1 MVLDTDLFKDIRPYR
16 DDEVAGAIQRLIHD
30 DEFVGAIAKYRFPTL
45 SAIGGPVIKA
55 VIRLYLSWRW
65 RKLKSVRQIQLEV
78 ASYMEKMITSTTQ
91 GVTYSGLEHL
101 DPSQGYVFIS
111 NHRDIAMDPAFVNW
125 GLHSHGLDT
134 VRIAIGDNLL
144 RKPCAAELMKLNKSF
159 VVKRSAK
166 GPREMMKAF
175 SELSAYLRHSIDE
188 QQSIWIAQKEGR
200 AKDGNDKTDPAILK
214 MFYMEGK
221 RQKIPFSEYINT
233 LNLVPV
239 AISYEYDPGDQAK
252 ARELS
257 AKEELGAYE
266 KREFEDVESIV
277 QGIVGQKGRV
287 HVAFGQPLPGD
298 VESADQLADAIDKQI
313 YANYHL
319 FPSNLLAAGRDLPAE
334 LSAADVKA
342 AQDFERY
349 LAEIPAELKARVLAM
364 YAQPVLNQ
372 ERAHQAGIVAVPDS
386 EPLLHL
392 P

>member
-16 DDEVAGAIQRLIHD
+16 DDEVEGAIQRLIHD
-30 DEFVGAIAKYRFPTL
+30 DEFVGAIAKYRFSTL
-45 SAIGGPVIKA
+45 SGIGGPVIKA
-55 VIRLYLSWRW
+55 LIRLYLSWRW
-65 RKLKSVRQIQLEV
+65 RKLKSVRHIQLEV
-78 ASYMEKMITSTTQ
+78 ASYMEKMIARTTS

-159 VVKRSAK
+159 VVKRSVK

-188 QQSIWIAQKEGR
+188 QQSVWIAQKEGR
-200 AKDGNDKTDPAILK
+200 AKDGFDKTDPAILK

-221 RQKIPFSEYINT
+221 REKIPFNDYIKT

-239 AISYEYDPGDQAK
+239 SISYEYDPGDQAK
-252 ARELS
+252 ARELY
-257 AKEELGAYE
+257 AKAEQGAYE

-287 HVAFGQPLPGD
+287 HVAFGQPVQGD
-298 VESADQLADAIDKQI
+298 FETADQLAEAIDKQI

-319 FPSNLLAAGRDLPAE
+319 FPSNLAAAGDTA
-334 LSAADVKA
+334 A
-342 AQDFERY
+342 AQQSADNGKALQLFEQHM
-349 LAEIPAELKARVLAM
+349 AQIPAELKALVLAM
-364 YAQPVLNQ
+364 YAQPVFNKNKVL
-372 ERAHQAGIVAVPDS
+372 
-386 EPLLHL
+386 
-392 P
+392 

>member
-1 MVLDTDLFKDIRPYR
+1 MVSDTDLFKDIRPYR

-30 DEFVGAIAKYRFPTL
+30 DEFVGAIAKYRFSTL
-45 SAIGGPVIKA
+45 SGIGGPVIKA
-55 VIRLYLSWRW
+55 LIRLYLSWRW
-65 RKLKSVRQIQLEV
+65 RKLKSVRHIQLEV
-78 ASYMEKMITSTTQ
+78 ASYMEKMIARTTS
-91 GVTYSGLEHL
+91 GVTYSGLEHI

-159 VVKRSAK
+159 VVKRSVK

-175 SELSAYLRHSIDE
+175 SELSAYVRHSIDE
-188 QQSIWIAQKEGR
+188 QQSVWIAQKEGR
-200 AKDGNDKTDPAILK
+200 AKDGFDKTDPAILK

-221 RQKIPFSEYINT
+221 REKIPFSDYIKT

-239 AISYEYDPGDQAK
+239 SISYEYDPGDQAK
-252 ARELS
+252 ARELY
-257 AKEELGAYE
+257 AKAEQGAYE

-287 HVAFGQPLPGD
+287 HVAFGQPVQGD
-298 VESADQLADAIDKQI
+298 FETADQLAEAIDKQI

-319 FPSNLLAAGRDLPAE
+319 FPSNLAAAGDTT
-334 LSAADVKA
+334 A
-342 AQDFERY
+342 AQQSADNGKALQLFEQHM
-349 LAEIPAELKARVLAM
+349 AQIPAELKALVLAM
-364 YAQPVLNQ
+364 YAQPVFNKNKVL
-372 ERAHQAGIVAVPDS
+372 
-386 EPLLHL
+386 
-392 P
+392 

>member
-1 MVLDTDLFKDIRPYR
+1 MVSDTDLFKDIRPYR

-30 DEFVGAIAKYRFPTL
+30 DEFIGAIAKYRFSTL
-45 SAIGGPVIKA
+45 FGMGGPVIKA
-55 VIRLYLSWRW
+55 LIRLYLGWRW
-65 RKLKSVRQIQLEV
+65 RKLNSVRQIQLEV
-78 ASYMEKMITSTTQ
+78 ASYMDKMISRTTS
-91 GVTYSGLEHL
+91 GVTFSGLEQI
-101 DPSQGYVFIS
+101 DPTKGYLFIS

-125 GLHSHGLDT
+125 GLYSNGLDT

-159 VVKRSAK
+159 IVKRSVK

-188 QQSIWIAQKEGR
+188 KQSIWIAQKEGR

-221 RQKIPFSEYINT
+221 RQKIPFADYIKT

-239 AISYEYDPGDQAK
+239 SISYEYDPGDQAK
-252 ARELS
+252 ARELHS
-257 AKEELGAYE
+257 KASQGAYE

-287 HVAFGQPLPGD
+287 HVAFGEPLQGEF
-298 VESADQLADAIDKQI
+298 ESADQLAEAIDQQI

-319 FPSNLLAAGRDLPAE
+319 FPSNLLAAGQAVAGHQDE
-334 LSAADVKA
+334 VKVFEQHI
-342 AQDFERY
+342 AQ
-349 LAEIPAELKARVLAM
+349 IPTELKEMVLSM
-364 YAQPVLNQ
+364 YARPVENKAKVSNQ
-372 ERAHQAGIVAVPDS
+372 ISAKTESSPA
-386 EPLLHL
+386 
-392 P
+392 

>member
-1 MVLDTDLFKDIRPYR
+1 MVSDTDLFKDIRPYR

-30 DEFVGAIAKYRFPTL
+30 DEFVGAIAKYRFSTL
-45 SAIGGPVIKA
+45 SGIGGPVIKA
-55 VIRLYLSWRW
+55 LIRLYLNWRW
-65 RKLKSVRQIQLEV
+65 RKLKSVRHIQLEV
-78 ASYMEKMITSTTQ
+78 ASYMEKMIARTTS
-91 GVTYSGLEHL
+91 GVTYSGLEQL

-159 VVKRSAK
+159 VVKRSVK

-188 QQSIWIAQKEGR
+188 QQSVWIAQKEGR
-200 AKDGNDKTDPAILK
+200 AKDGFDKTDPAILK

-221 RQKIPFSEYINT
+221 REKIPFSDYIKT

-239 AISYEYDPGDQAK
+239 SISYEYDPGDQAK
-252 ARELS
+252 ARELY
-257 AKEELGAYE
+257 AKAAQGAYE

-287 HVAFGQPLPGD
+287 HVAFGQPVQGD
-298 VESADQLADAIDKQI
+298 FETADQLAEAIDKQI

-319 FPSNLLAAGRDLPAE
+319 FPSNLAAAGDTA
-334 LSAADVKA
+334 A
-342 AQDFERY
+342 AQQSADNGKALQLFEQHM
-349 LAEIPAELKARVLAM
+349 AQIPAELKALVLAM
-364 YAQPVLNQ
+364 YAQPVFNKNK
-372 ERAHQAGIVAVPDS
+372 VS
-386 EPLLHL
+386 
-392 P
+392 

>member
-16 DDEVAGAIQRLIHD
+16 DDEVPAAIQRLIHD
-30 DEFVGAIAKYRFPTL
+30 DEFVGAIAKYRFSTL
-45 SAIGGPVIKA
+45 SGIGGPVIKA
-55 VIRLYLSWRW
+55 LIRLYLSWRW
-65 RKLKSVRQIQLEV
+65 RKLNSVRQIQQEV
-78 ASYMEKMITSTTQ
+78 ASYMEKMISSTTS
-91 GVTYSGLEHL
+91 GVTYSGLEQL
-101 DPSQGYVFIS
+101 DPNKGYLLIS

-125 GLHSHGLDT
+125 GLYSHGRNT

-188 QQSIWIAQKEGR
+188 QESIWIAQKEGR
-200 AKDGNDKTDPAILK
+200 AKDGFDKTDPAILK

-221 RQKIPFSEYINT
+221 REKIPFSDYINT
-233 LNLVPV
+233 LNLIPV
-239 AISYEYDPGDQAK
+239 SISYEYDPGDQAK

-257 AKEELGAYE
+257 AKAEQGAYE

-287 HVAFGQPLPGD
+287 HVAFGQPVQGEFD
-298 VESADQLADAIDKQI
+298 NAEQLAAAIDQQI

-319 FPSNLLAAGRDLPAE
+319 FPSNLLAAGKELPGQK
-334 LSAADVKA
+334 SAANDQA
-342 AQDFERY
+342 RLQFEQHMAQ
-349 LAEIPAELKARVLAM
+349 IPAELKERVLAM
-364 YAQPVLNQ
+364 YARPVLNKANAEQ
-372 ERAHQAGIVAVPDS
+372 PTPS
-386 EPLLHL
+386 
-392 P
+392 

>member
-1 MVLDTDLFKDIRPYR
+1 MVSDTDLFKDIRPYR

-45 SAIGGPVIKA
+45 FGIGGPVIKA

-65 RKLKSVRQIQLEV
+65 RKLSCVREIQNEV
-78 ASYMEKMITSTTQ
+78 ASYMGKMIENTTS
-91 GVTYSGLEHL
+91 GVTYSGLERL
-101 DPSQGYVFIS
+101 DPNKGYVFIS

-125 GLHSHGLDT
+125 GLHSNGRDT

-159 VVKRSAK
+159 VVKRSVK

-175 SELSAYLRHSIDE
+175 SQLSAYLRHSIDE

-200 AKDGNDKTDPAILK
+200 AKDGHDKTDPAILK

-221 RQKIPFSEYINT
+221 REKIPFSDYINT

-239 AISYEYDPGDQAK
+239 SISYEYDPGDAAK
-252 ARELS
+252 ARELY
-257 AKEELGAYE
+257 AKAEQGAYE

-287 HVAFGQPLPGD
+287 HVAFGQPIAGD
-298 VESADQLADAIDKQI
+298 FETADQLAAAIDQQI
-313 YANYHL
+313 YTNYHL
-319 FPSNLLAAGRDLPAE
+319 FPSNLFAAGHTA
-334 LSAADVKA
+334 A
-342 AQDFERY
+342 AQQTSDNGKAVQIFEQHM
-349 LAEIPAELKARVLAM
+349 AQIPDELKTLVLAM
-364 YAQPVLNQ
+364 YAQPVFNK
-372 ERAHQAGIVAVPDS
+372 AKAAANVNSTAGECQPVS
-386 EPLLHL
+386 LG
-392 P
+392 